1 MTTALTI
8 VHLGPGQSEHIRRLA
23 RDQAARGHRVV
34 VVTDE
39 AQGPY
44 PPLQGVA
51 YRFYSGRVRL
61 PRRARQIRA
70 VLEKEKADVL
80 HSHYLN
86 VGGFLGVA
94 TGFHP
99 HLMHGWGSDVFIAP
113 HYSQAQ
119 LLKTRLALRTA
130 DFVLSPSTVMR
141 DELSRL
147 GLGLK
152 HNEALAWGIDTRHFA
167 PKPAEAATFR
177 KKYGLDDGLVVFS
190 PRALQPLYHQDKLV
204 EAWARVLLDVPNARL
219 LLSRYG
225 AEAPFALH
233 LENLIAKLGLGANVS
248 WLEPLDYDGLPGAYS
263 AADVVVSIPR
273 SDAPAITVLE
283 AMACA
288 RPVVVSD
295 LPALHEIVRD
305 GVNGRLVNVHSP
317 EAIAEGLVHVL
328 KLSPAEREAMG
339 AVNRKF
345 VDDNLGRD
353 KTLDRIDAIYRNM
366 GAPVFAP
373 MRSFTNLLR
382 GGA

>member
-113 HYSQAQ
+113 HYSRVQ

-130 DFVLSPSTVMR
+130 DYVLSPSTVMR

-152 HNEALAWGIDTRHFA
+152 RNEALPWGIDTLHFA
-167 PKPAEAATFR
+167 AKPAEAAAFR
-177 KKYGLDDGLVVFS
+177 AAHGLGDGPVVFS

-204 EAWARVLLDVPNARL
+204 EAWARVLLEAPQARL
-219 LLSRYG
+219 VLSRYA
-225 AEAPFALH
+225 AEAAFALH
-233 LENLIAKLGLGANVS
+233 LENVIDKLGLGDNVS
-248 WLEPLDYDGLPGAYS
+248 WLDPLAYADLPAAYS

-295 LPALHEIVRD
+295 LPALHEIVRE
-305 GVNGRLVNVHSP
+305 GVNGFLVDVHDP
-317 EAIAEGLVHVL
+317 GAIAAGLVSAL

-339 AVNRKF
+339 RANRAF
-345 VDDNLGRD
+345 VDTNLKRES
-353 KTLDRIDAIYRNM
+353 TLARIDAIYRS
-366 GAPVFAP
+366 FAP
-373 MRSFTNLLR
+373 PGFNPLRSLFNLA
-382 GGA
+382 GGPG